1 MNGVKY
7 IVDSSNKKLSK
18 FHKVD
23 ATYASIQKT
32 CPSTCKLKGEGCYA
46 ELGPTGIHAG
56 RLDKESKGL
65 TALQLARAEAKE
77 IDSSYRG
84 KKFPKGRN
92 LRLHV
97 AGDCRIPSGVRLI
110 NSAIGRWKK
119 RGGGTAWS
127 YTHAWDKVLREE
139 WSNVSMLA
147 SVDSIKEVGY
157 ARQNGYAPAIVVEEH
172 KSERAYTLKGSDVKW
187 IPCPAQT
194 RGVGCV
200 ECQLCLK
207 ADRLF
212 EENKGIAFAVHGAKK
227 NNIKKRLKVI
237 K

>member
-7 IVDSSNKKLSK
+7 VVNSSNKKLSK
-18 FHKVD
+18 FNKVD

-46 ELGPTGIHAG
+46 ELGPTGIYAG
-56 RLDKESKGL
+56 RLDKEADNL
-65 TALQLARAEAKE
+65 TALQIARAEVKE

-84 KKFPKGRN
+84 KEIPNGRN

-97 AGDCRIPSGVRLI
+97 AGDCRIPSGVRII
-110 NSAIGRWKK
+110 NAAVGRWKG
-119 RGGGTAWS
+119 RGGKSAWS
-127 YTHAWDKVLREE
+127 YTHAWDRVMRDE

-147 SVDSIKEVGY
+147 SVDSIDEVPF
-157 ARQNGYAPAIVVEEH
+157 ARANGYAPSIVVTEH
-172 KSERAYTLKGSDVKW
+172 KSNKVYTLPGSDVKW

-200 ECQLCLK
+200 ECGLCLN

-212 EENKGIAFAVHGAKK
+212 AENKGIAFAVHGVRK
-227 NNIKKRLKVI
+227 NIIRRRLKVI